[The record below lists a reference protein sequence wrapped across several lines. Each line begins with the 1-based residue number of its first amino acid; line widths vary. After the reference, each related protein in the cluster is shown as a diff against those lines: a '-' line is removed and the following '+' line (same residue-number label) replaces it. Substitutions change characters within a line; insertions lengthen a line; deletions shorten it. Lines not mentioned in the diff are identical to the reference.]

1 MFLLSVFGRSGVP
14 RIVICGVVRGL
25 FDRRAGE
32 GLVFLS
38 SSSLSLSESESES
51 SDSLVSV
58 SLGFAAGVRATVD
71 GVEVGTIGRGNSVRC
86 VIGVSILVI
95 GTGTSEASSSDE
107 VSTSVVFDSS
117 ACALAAVVSSSSL
130 ELSTTGVDGF

>member
-1 MFLLSVFGRSGVP
+1 MA

-25 FDRRAGE
+25 FDRGAGE
-32 GLVFLS
+32 GLGFLS

-58 SLGFAAGVRATVD
+58 SLGFAGVRATVD
-71 GVEVGTIGRGNSVRC
+71 GVEVGTVGRGSSVRC
-86 VIGVSILVI
+86 VIGVSILII
-95 GTGTSEASSSDE
+95 GAGASEASSSDE

-117 ACALAAVVSSSSL
+117 ACVLAAVVSSSSL
-130 ELSTTGVDGF
+130 ELSTTGVGGF